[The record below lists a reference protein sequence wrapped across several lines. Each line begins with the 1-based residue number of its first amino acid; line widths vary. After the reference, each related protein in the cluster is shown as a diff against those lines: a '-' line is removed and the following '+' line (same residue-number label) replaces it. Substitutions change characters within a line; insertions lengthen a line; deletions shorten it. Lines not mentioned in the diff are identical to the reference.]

1 MDGVIQNFWKLP
13 RQRRLVDSLH
23 VCEDLLC
30 LAKHRLPTAQGRDKE
45 MWVSEPKLGPVSMS
59 HAQLT
64 RFNCECP
71 QVAGNQGA
79 L

>member
-1 MDGVIQNFWKLP
+1 MDGVIHEFWELP
-13 RQRRLVDSLH
+13 RQERLVDSLH

-45 MWVSEPKLGPVSMS
+45 MWVSQPNSALFSMS
-59 HAQLT
+59 QAQLT

-71 QVAGNQGA
+71 QVGGHQGA